1 MKLTKRVLRK
11 LIKEELIKEI
21 KQYPDQPLVYLKFKI
36 AHDSTGVPSGQDY
49 YVEVPTTFI
58 HGKSAT
64 DRHWRRHGRSRR
76 TSGWNGL
83 TEAGKKYFETFE
95 GGKFANLATS
105 FLAGGITWT
114 AVPESGLPQIFEL
127 EEIAEPRRAVG
138 AGGYYDPDEDPYE
151 DEPVPEDDLD

>member
-36 AHDSTGVPSGQDY
+36 AHDRTGVPSGQDY

-58 HGKSAT
+58 HGKSST
-64 DRHWRRHGRSRR
+64 DFLMARHGRSRR
-76 TSGWNGL
+76 TAGWNGL

-95 GGKFANLATS
+95 GGKFKNLATS
-105 FLAGGITWT
+105 AVAGGITWT

-127 EEIAEPRRAVG
+127 A
-138 AGGYYDPDEDPYE
+138 DD
-151 DEPVPEDDLD
+151 PVPSGPSADEEDDDDDFTPSNWPKM